1 MKIVNTGNIFHLYDD
16 TLKTFD
22 KLPAQAYLVG
32 FNNQTGFYLETFNDI
47 EVNEKIYGIHTEKV
61 NKVFKS
67 FQAFERN
74 MGIILSGA
82 KGIGKSLFAKLLSIK
97 AVENGFP
104 LIIVNTPYPGIANFL
119 TSITQEVFVMFDEFD
134 KTFKT
139 SHDGDF
145 DPQADMLS
153 LFDGMSMGKKC
164 FIVTCNEFRKL
175 NDFLVNR
182 PGRFHYHF
190 RFNYPQGDEI
200 REYLADK
207 LQPEYHMEIE
217 SVVNFATKVDLNYD
231 CLRAIAFELN
241 LGISFSEAIKDL
253 NIVNTELDD
262 YMMTIVFKD
271 GTKCKAEKK
280 LDLFSDIDED
290 IKISSFHKDQYFCIE
305 FSLADIIQNA
315 QTFSNTVAG
324 SDIRITYVDEDTLK
338 PEETPEDWRA
348 NNPIDYMIISRKR
361 SKELH
366 YAV

>member
-47 EVNEKIYGIHTEKV
+47 EVNEKIYGVHTEKV
-61 NKVFKS
+61 EKVFKS

-74 MGIILSGA
+74 MGVILSGA

-119 TSITQEVFVMFDEFD
+119 TSITQEVIVMFDEFD
-134 KTFKT
+134 KTFKS

-164 FIVTCNEFRKL
+164 FIVTCNELRGL

-207 LQPEYHMEIE
+207 LQPEYYTEIE

-241 LGISFSEAIKDL
+241 LGIGFSEAIKDL
-253 NIVNTELDD
+253 NIVNIELEE
-262 YMMTIVFKD
+262 YIITVVFKD
-271 GTKCKAEKK
+271 GRKWKTSKR
-280 LDLFSDIDED
+280 LDLFSDEEITFSINETIYCCMKFSSED
-290 IKISSFHKDQYFCIE
+290 IVSNPHSL
-305 FSLADIIQNA
+305 FS
-315 QTFSNTVAG
+315 TVAG
-324 SDIRITYVDEDTLK
+324 SDVTVTFVDEDGLK
-338 PEETPEDWRA
+338 PDETQEDWIA
-348 NNPIDYMIISRKR
+348 NNPIDYITINRKR